1 MEKVRAVFKPELR
14 MYRDVIIFSSKG
26 SRSLADK
33 LSGGDY
39 DGDMAWICWEPSIV
53 DPFENAP
60 VPEPVNLDDFGIEK
74 DDRKVSK
81 VLADFPNQFL
91 HDAFD
96 FSLRANML
104 GSCTAYHEAM
114 CYHDTPIGH
123 PRAIAVAGLLGALV
137 DRAKAG
143 IIFGDPQW
151 IAYLKQNELKSYPK
165 PAYKDRSSTKEKDH
179 LIDNLV
185 FVVAKSVREDALGK
199 FAKHF
204 QNVGTEDYDLVRPWV
219 IENEESRRDSDLKMV
234 LYDLK
239 NKLGTIREFWKANVQ
254 GLDDNADPTIRR
266 GSAISFRALVEK
278 CRADFL
284 AIEPLAIEGNLV
296 VKRWKNERSQ
306 FFGTGYWTLLKASA
320 VYHEFHKSGK
330 YAWWIAGVELGELK
344 ATAAGKG
351 TYRIVTEDVFEALKL
366 DNKVVKRRQEM
377 EYGSLMQEEEDE
389 FGDFDWDDID
399 V

>member
-1 MEKVRAVFKPELR
+1 

-39 DGDMAWICWEPSIV
+39 DGDIAWICWEPSIV
-53 DPFENAP
+53 DPFENVP
-60 VPEPVNLDDFGIEK
+60 VPTPVELEDFGIKKDEK
-74 DDRKVSK
+74 KVSDI
-81 VLADFPNQFL
+81 LSDFPDQFL
-91 HDAFD
+91 LHAFD
-96 FSLRANML
+96 FNLRASML

-114 CYHDTPIGH
+114 CYHDTRIGD
-123 PRAIAVAGLLGALV
+123 RSAVAIAGLLGLLV

-143 IIFGDPQW
+143 IIFDEPQW
-151 IAYLKQNELKSYPK
+151 KAYLKKKGLKSYSK
-165 PAYKDRSSTKEKDH
+165 PAYKDRGSTKEKDH

-185 FVVAKSVREDALGK
+185 FVVAKSVRENALGK
-199 FAKHF
+199 FAQHF
-204 QNVGTEDYDLVRPWV
+204 KNVGTEDDDLVRPW
-219 IENEESRRDSDLKMV
+219 ILENEESHRDSDLKMI

-239 NKLGTIREFWKANVQ
+239 NKLGKIRDFWKANVQ
-254 GLDDNADPTIRR
+254 GLDDNADPTVRR

-284 AIEPLAIEGNLV
+284 AIEPLAIEGNPV
-296 VKRWKNERSQ
+296 TKRWKNERSRSS
-306 FFGTGYWTLLKASA
+306 GTGYWNLLKASA

-351 TYRIVTEDVFEALKL
+351 TYRIVKEDIFEALKL

-377 EYGSLMQEEEDE
+377 EYGSVMQEEEDE